1 MINVTL
7 HADGRGIVGLPGRT
21 VSLAADTLTAAR
33 EQAIAVLTGHAA
45 VQALPLEVQAI
56 DDGTAVQFS
65 VHPDGRVIVQRA
77 GAGARAP
84 EPVGPSQVPAPMAPP
99 EAYIPAS
106 ADPFA
111 APIDVDPTPPP
122 LPVMPSPEEQVAI
135 ATAAA
140 EPAPSAWAP
149 TPALSDDLDMTVV
162 RRRRSKPEAVLEFT
176 TGETVTVSGTALVG
190 RRPSVDEGDDIDQVV
205 TIDDPERSVSK
216 SHFTAG
222 WDDGEFWIMDRDS
235 GNGTT
240 VYHANGQTSVRLNP
254 GHAHTLDDG
263 DRVAIGDQA
272 FTVHLKTPTKK

>member
-1 MINVTL
+1 MIHVTL
-7 HADGRGIVGLPGRT
+7 HPDGRGLVALPGRT
-21 VSLAADTLTAAR
+21 VPLAADSLATAR
-33 EQAIAVLTGHAA
+33 EQAIGVLTGHAA
-45 VQALPLEVQAI
+45 VQALPVEVQAL
-56 DDGTAVQFS
+56 DAGTAIQFS
-65 VHPDGRVIVQRA
+65 VHPDGRVIVHRG

-99 EAYIPAS
+99 EAYVPAS
-106 ADPFA
+106 SEALA

-122 LPVMPSPEEQVAI
+122 LPVIPSPEEQVAI

-140 EPAPSAWAP
+140 DHDRPASAP
-149 TPALSDDLDMTVV
+149 TPALPDDLDMTVV
-162 RRRRSKPEAVLEFT
+162 RHRNPKPEAVLEFT

-190 RRPSVDEGDDIDQVV
+190 RHPTVDEGDDVDQVV
-205 TIDDPERSVSK
+205 TIDDPDRSVSK

-222 WDDGEFWIMDRDS
+222 WEDGEFWIMDRDS

-272 FTVHLKTPTKK
+272 FTVRLKSPTTK

>member
-1 MINVTL
+1 MIHVTL
-7 HADGRGIVGLPGRT
+7 HADGRGIVGLPGGT
-21 VSLAADTLTAAR
+21 VPVAADTLAAAR
-33 EQAIAVLTGHAA
+33 EQAIGVLTGHAA
-45 VQALPLEVQAI
+45 VQALSLEVEAI
-56 DDGTAVQFS
+56 DDGAAVRFS
-65 VHPDGRVIVQRA
+65 VHPDGRVIVHRT
-77 GAGARAP
+77 GPGARAP

-106 ADPFA
+106 SDTLA

-140 EPAPSAWAP
+140 DPTPTAGAA
-149 TPALSDDLDMTVV
+149 TPALPEDLDMTVV
-162 RRRRSKPEAVLEFT
+162 RRRRAKPEAVLEFT

-190 RRPSVDEGDDIDQVV
+190 RRPSVDDGDDIDQVV
-205 TIDDPERSVSK
+205 TIDDPDRSVSK

-254 GHAHTLDDG
+254 GAAHTLDDG

-272 FTVHLKTPTKK
+272 FTVHLKPPARN